1 VDKFF
6 TWSVVTIGL
15 LTLSLVAAIWFD
27 FPLLSLGA
35 LLVAFSM
42 IAWYVVNEG
51 LQLIL
56 IKSIA
61 LLLPFS
67 VEVPFF
73 YGSMLRVPTEPLIA
87 IALLVLI
94 LEVFISPREW
104 TGSPLRKEFLWALP
118 FMAVFLLTIPFSDRL
133 LVSLKFS
140 FVNIAYLL
148 VFYVFLSRYLHAHPT
163 LFQKLITLY
172 GIGFLLVAVYGL
184 VRFWQFDWNPVVV
197 RGIFQPFYKDH
208 TIFGAAGALLAVCWI
223 GLVKTGNSNQKRL
236 VYGLPVLAFCA
247 AVVLSASRAA
257 LLSLAVPFLV
267 ILAFRL
273 NIGFRRLMVVGLG
286 ITIGLAIF
294 HKPLLNRLRQADH
307 GNTEQHGGVIDRMQS
322 VTDITTNLSNLERMN
337 RWVSAWR
344 MFRERPLTGFG
355 PGTYQFEYIP
365 FQDPTLMSRLTVHDP
380 GKVPEGSGGT
390 AHSEYLL
397 ALSEMGVFGLLTWLL
412 LIGRWIYLAFA
423 RIPFGVRRTFVQI
436 AFAAMATYLFH
447 AFFNNFLTTDKFAFL
462 FWGTGAWL
470 IANYHAVND
479 GQDVLP
485 AG

>member
-1 VDKFF
+1 MLP
-6 TWSVVTIGL
+6 GL
-15 LTLSLVAAIWFD
+15 LAPS
-27 FPLLSLGA
+27 SR
-35 LLVAFSM
+35 
-42 IAWYVVNEG
+42 YG
-51 LQLIL
+51 LQLVL
-56 IKSIA
+56 IKTIA

-67 VEVPFF
+67 VEVPFY

-87 IALLVLI
+87 IALLVMAF
-94 LEVFISPREW
+94 EFIKSPRVW
-104 TGSPLRKEFLWALP
+104 PSSPLRKEFLWAIP
-118 FMAVFLLTIPFSDRL
+118 FVAVFLLTIPFSDRL
-133 LVSLKFS
+133 LVSLKFT

-163 LFQKLITLY
+163 LFQKLIILY

-184 VRFWQFDWNPVVV
+184 VRLWQFDWNPVVV

-208 TIFGAAGALLAVCWI
+208 TIFGASGAILAGFWF
-223 GLVKTGNSNQKRL
+223 GMVKTLNSNHKRL
-236 VYGLPVLAFCA
+236 VFGLLGLVFCA

-257 LLSLAVPFLV
+257 LLSLAVLFMV
-267 ILAFRL
+267 FMAFRL
-273 NIGFRRLMVVGLG
+273 NIGLRRPMGVKLGVVIGLG
-286 ITIGLAIF
+286 IVLGVAMF
-294 HKPLLNRLRQADH
+294 HGPLLDRLRKADH
-307 GNTEQHGGVIDRMQS
+307 GNAEQHGGVIDRMRS
-322 VTDITTNLSNLERMN
+322 VTDITTNASNLERMN

-365 FQDPTLMSRLTVHDP
+365 YQDPALMSRLTVYDP

-397 ALSEMGVFGLLTWLL
+397 ALSEMGIFGLLTWLL
-412 LIGRWIYLAFA
+412 LIGRWTFLAFA
-423 RIPFGVRRTFVQI
+423 RIPFRARRTFVQI
-436 AFAAMATYLFH
+436 AFAAIATYLFH

-470 IANYHAVND
+470 IANFHAVSD
-479 GQDVLP
+479 EQDILP